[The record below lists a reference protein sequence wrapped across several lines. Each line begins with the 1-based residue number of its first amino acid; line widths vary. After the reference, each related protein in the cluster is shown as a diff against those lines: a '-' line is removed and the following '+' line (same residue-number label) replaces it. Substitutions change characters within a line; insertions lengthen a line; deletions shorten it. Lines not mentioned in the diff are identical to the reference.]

1 MSELRQRHGAR
12 ADTDTDTDLDSDSS
26 SSTANQSS
34 HHAADQNTG
43 ISILDIIR
51 VLVTLAVASCG
62 LSYYMMA
69 SESVLWG
76 YRPWFTRWP
85 VVARYLK
92 GPLHLTPAQL
102 ALYNG
107 TDPSLPIYLAVN
119 GSVFDVSANP
129 MMYGPGGSYHFFA
142 GRDATRAFVSGC
154 FQEDLIPDL
163 AGVEEVF
170 VPVDDE
176 EELRALSPGQRKIRR
191 EKDVRLARANVRK
204 VVGHWEN
211 FFRSHKRYF
220 QVGAVARD
228 ADGDGKRNGKR
239 ELCEAARLARPKREK
254 T

>member
-1 MSELRQRHGAR
+1 VR
-12 ADTDTDTDLDSDSS
+12 AL
-26 SSTANQSS
+26 
-34 HHAADQNTG
+34 
-43 ISILDIIR
+43 ILHDGVR
-51 VLVTLAVASCG
+51 VGPLG
-62 LSYYMMA
+62 LSTVVYA
-69 SESVLWG
+69 LAGGDSIFGE
-76 YRPWFTRWP
+76 PPCP
-85 VVARYLK
+85 VCAPTYTEQSTNINQK

-154 FQEDLIPDL
+154 FQDDLTPDL
-163 AGVEEVF
+163 AGVEEIF

-220 QVGAVARD
+220 QVGEVARD
-228 ADGDGKRNGKR
+228 ADADGERNGKR